1 MFSSRNREGCTTM
14 ACAVESSPMV
24 DKGFFAE
31 RSDESEVKARIVEKY
46 FDAWG
51 RVMVAV
57 AKKSGRNRKLAYID
71 LYAGPGRYQDGSAS
85 TPLLVLQRAIAN
97 PDLCAM
103 LATLFNDMDE
113 DNSHTLANEIAKL
126 PGIERLKHKPVV
138 FNDEVGPEAADTST
152 RCAWYQRSPSLIRGA
167 TNRCRSASS
176 TGSSRIGAATA
187 YFSSTIDGS
196 TLHFPILF

>member
-1 MFSSRNREGCTTM
+1 
-14 ACAVESSPMV
+14 MV

-138 FNDEVGPEAADTST
+138 FNDEVGPEAADT
-152 RCAWYQRSPSLIRGA
+152 
-167 TNRCRSASS
+167 
-176 TGSSRIGAATA
+176 
-187 YFSSTIDGS
+187 
-196 TLHFPILF
+196 